1 LQANDKRLNIAGS
14 SLLGVFARAT
24 DKVVLVPYEVG
35 PEAFE
40 FVQAGLK
47 VEAVRML
54 AGGSAVL
61 GSLIAANSSGFIV
74 THHAGDEEMK
84 LLREHGRVAR
94 LPSKNNAAGN
104 IILANDSAAL
114 IHPGLSAKASEAI
127 AETLCVEVVKGTI
140 GGLKTVGMAGIAT
153 NKGLLVHPRVTP
165 DEIAVLEDLFELPV
179 DVGTVNLGSPLV
191 GSGVLANSHGYLA
204 GEDTTGPELG
214 RLEDALGFL
223 V

>member
-1 LQANDKRLNIAGS
+1 MQANDKRLNIAGS
-14 SLLGVFARAT
+14 PLLGVFARAT

-35 PEAFE
+35 PEEFE

-191 GSGVLANSHGYLA
+191 GSGVLANSYGYLA

>member
-1 LQANDKRLNIAGS
+1 MQANDKRLNIAGS
-14 SLLGVFARAT
+14 PLLGVFARAT

-84 LLREHGRVAR
+84 LLRDHGRVAR